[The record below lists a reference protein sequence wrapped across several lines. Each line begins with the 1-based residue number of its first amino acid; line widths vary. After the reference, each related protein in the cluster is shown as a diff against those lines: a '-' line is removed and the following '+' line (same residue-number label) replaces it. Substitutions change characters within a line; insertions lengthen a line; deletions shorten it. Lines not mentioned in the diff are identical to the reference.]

1 MDAWVLHGT
10 HDLRRE
16 LRPDPRPD
24 DHEVLVRVER
34 VGICG
39 SDIHYY
45 RHGRVGAFVPSRP
58 FILGHEFAG
67 EVVAAG
73 CAAGGI
79 AVGDRVAVDPSQAC
93 LRCSWCRR
101 GRSNLCPKMR
111 YFGSAATDPPTDGV
125 LCGLKAVPAAN
136 CYRLGD
142 DLSYAEGALLE
153 PLAVACHAVQRADG
167 VAGKVVAVS
176 GAGTIGLL
184 VATVARALGAVR
196 VVVSDPRRAAREAA
210 AARADEVL
218 DPGDEQASAS
228 ALASGGAP
236 EVTFEAAGAEASFR
250 WALQHTAA
258 GGTVVQIGTL
268 QQPFAAPLNTIM
280 ARELRVVG
288 SFRFAG
294 AFRVGAA
301 LLAARR
307 IDVEPLITGVMPM
320 AETAAAVQRAS
331 SDAATIKLH
340 VSRTEQGAEPAQIA
354 TVSAP

>member
-1 MDAWVLHGT
+1 MDAWVLHGK
-10 HDLRRE
+10 HDVRRE
-16 LRPDPRPD
+16 QRPDPQPAE
-24 DHEVLVRVER
+24 HEVLLRVER

-45 RHGRVGAFVPSRP
+45 RHGRVGAFVPTRP
-58 FILGHEFAG
+58 FVLGHEFAG
-67 EVVAAG
+67 EVVAVG
-73 CAAGGI
+73 RAAGAV

-101 GRSNLCPKMR
+101 GRSNLCPEMR
-111 YFGSAATDPPTDGV
+111 YFGSAATDPPTDGA
-125 LCGLKAVPAAN
+125 LCELKAVPAAN

-142 DLSYAEGALLE
+142 ALSYAEGALLE
-153 PLAVACHAVQRADG
+153 PLAVACHAVLRAG
-167 VAGKVVAVS
+167 GIAGKVVAVS
-176 GAGTIGLL
+176 GAGTIGQL
-184 VATVARALGAVR
+184 VATVARALGAAR
-196 VVVSDPRRAAREAA
+196 VVVSDPRA
-210 AARADEVL
+210 AARAAAAMRADAVL
-218 DPGDEQASAS
+218 DPGDPEAAAR
-228 ALASGGAP
+228 ALGGDGAP

-250 WALQHTAA
+250 WALQHTAP

-307 IDVEPLITGVMPM
+307 IEVESLITGVLPI
-320 AETAAAVQRAS
+320 AETPAVLHRAS
-331 SDAATIKLH
+331 SDAAAIKLH
-340 VSRTEQGAEPAQIA
+340 VSRR
-354 TVSAP
+354 